1 MAARTRRRTRAGH
14 RCPRHQASS
23 SVALRRARQGRETL
37 QPESRP
43 GAGRWEPSRHY
54 QRQTSAVFSQ
64 PSDEEERPVGRLS
77 AVGPRTSDLRRQTSV
92 VSRQNSAELQ
102 SSLPEE
108 ICHAERRMSGRLRP
122 LIRSRSTPILAFAVS
137 RAQSLGEPHRRRR
150 LTSYSSLHLQRE
162 YLCSKARLCRLPN
175 ATRSSS
181 THEVIGV
188 LRLHRLFAS
197 EEAVSLRCNENKK
210 RRASK

>member
-150 LTSYSSLHLQRE
+150 LTSYSSRTCNVNTCAQKLVCAGCQMQR
-162 YLCSKARLCRLPN
+162 ARR
-175 ATRSSS
+175 ARTRYRGPS
-181 THEVIGV
+181 T
-188 LRLHRLFAS
+188 LRFVAS
-197 EEAVSLRCNENKK
+197 EEAASLRMTRPRLKK
-210 RRASK
+210 SES